1 MNSILN
7 QIVAKIFKKKKET
20 LQIKPV
26 RQIICLDIT
35 IFLLFF
41 QGAGGGIKVVI
52 GILVIYYP

>member
-1 MNSILN
+1 MNSILY
-7 QIVAKIFKKKKET
+7 QIVAKIFKKKET